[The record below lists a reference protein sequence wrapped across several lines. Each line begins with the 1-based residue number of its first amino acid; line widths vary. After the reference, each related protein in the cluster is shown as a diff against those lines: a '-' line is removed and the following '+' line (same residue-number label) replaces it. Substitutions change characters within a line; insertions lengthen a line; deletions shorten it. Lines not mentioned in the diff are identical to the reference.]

1 MVLYSCDSDL
11 WMSIYPIHFVV
22 LFGSSSTSRLP
33 CRTLLPFLVRIYDPP
48 LANDAVLYMVWPMMI
63 GKRSNLYPKSSS
75 GHLSPSSF
83 TTEKGAISIPTRFRL
98 SNQVGLRRFEEDK
111 GF

>member
-1 MVLYSCDSDL
+1 MVL
-11 WMSIYPIHFVV
+11 
-22 LFGSSSTSRLP
+22 
-33 CRTLLPFLVRIYDPP
+33 
-48 LANDAVLYMVWPMMI
+48 PMTI

-83 TTEKGAISIPTRFRL
+83 TTEKGAISTPDRFHLFLSDQLLSLRL
-98 SNQVGLRRFEEDK
+98 LNQVGPGRFEEDR